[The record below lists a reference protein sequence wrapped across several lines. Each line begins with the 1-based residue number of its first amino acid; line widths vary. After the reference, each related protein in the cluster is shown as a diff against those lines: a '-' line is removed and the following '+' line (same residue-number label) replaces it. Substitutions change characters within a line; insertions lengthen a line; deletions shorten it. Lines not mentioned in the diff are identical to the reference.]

1 MFIHKATDPAVE
13 CILVPDMA
21 LAVAE
26 KFATEGK
33 DVLVLMT
40 DMTAFADAIKEIA
53 ITMDQIPSNRGYPGS
68 LYSDLASRYEKAVDI
83 DGSGSITIISV
94 TTMPGGDVTHPI
106 PDNTGYITEGQF
118 YLHGGAIDPF
128 GSLSRLKQQV
138 IGKVT
143 REDHGDLANTM
154 IRLYADSKKA
164 RERQGMGFRL
174 SRWDEKLLRYCLFF
188 EERMMN
194 LHVNLPL
201 EEALDLGWL
210 TLAECFDLEEIGVKK
225 QIADKYWPKET

>member
-1 MFIHKATDPAVE
+1 
-13 CILVPDMA
+13 MA
-21 LAVAE
+21 LCVAE
-26 KFATEGK
+26 KFALEGK
-33 DVLVLMT
+33 NVLVLMT
-40 DMTAFADAIKEIA
+40 DMTAYADAIKEIA

-68 LYSDLASRYEKAVDI
+68 LYSDLAFRYEKAVDI
-83 DGSGSITIISV
+83 EGSGSITIISV

-118 YLHGGAIDPF
+118 YLHGGSIDPF

-143 REDHGDLANTM
+143 REDHGELANTM

-174 SRWDEKLLRYCLFF
+174 SRWDEKLLRYSHLF

-194 LHVNLPL
+194 LQVNLPL
-201 EEALDLGWL
+201 EEALDLGWR
-210 TLAECFDLEEIGVKK
+210 TLAECFDMEEIGIKK
-225 QIADKYWPKET
+225 IIADKYWPNDR